1 RLPFRDASFDLV
13 LCCEVLEH
21 LPSGVLE
28 GTVEELKRVARRY
41 VLVSVPNK
49 EKLTL
54 LQSKC
59 SHCRT
64 TFHIWGHVRAFSSRK
79 LDRLFG
85 LGRAAITR
93 SCGDPRPFQFGF
105 VHYLNQRLGNRWV
118 EFDAVTMCPT
128 CGNTKFERT
137 GRNLVT
143 VLCGVVNLVTARLVP
158 VLRKNWLL
166 KLYEVDRDR

>member
-1 RLPFRDASFDLV
+1 RERAVAVTGREGDVLDHLAAHRQADLTPAELGRINATLSVVPPGVASILDVGCGDARVSRRLAGTPGRVVGVDYSGLSLKTLGFPAVSAASERLPFRDASFDLV

-59 SHCRT
+59 S
-64 TFHIWGHVRAFSSRK
+64 
-79 LDRLFG
+79 
-85 LGRAAITR
+85 
-93 SCGDPRPFQFGF
+93 
-105 VHYLNQRLGNRWV
+105 
-118 EFDAVTMCPT
+118 
-128 CGNTKFERT
+128 
-137 GRNLVT
+137 
-143 VLCGVVNLVTARLVP
+143 
-158 VLRKNWLL
+158 
-166 KLYEVDRDR
+166 